1 MAPNADILINM
12 YHIRPEAGLAIG
24 DGLTGKYIGNLGRQ
38 DSEYDD
44 TLAENAEMTIMT
56 RQKEIGL
63 LTLALCI
70 ILPGGL
76 FVLAGL
82 ALRRYHIGTVRPIS
96 R

>member
-1 MAPNADILINM
+1 MAPNAGILANM
-12 YHIRPEAGLAIG
+12 YHVNGGYIG
-24 DGLTGKYIGNLGRQ
+24 DLGRQ

-44 TLAENAEMTIMT
+44 ALAENAEMTPMM
-56 RQKEIGL
+56 RQKEISL

-82 ALRRYHIGTVRPIS
+82 ALRRYFKG
-96 R
+96 

>member
-1 MAPNADILINM
+1 M
-12 YHIRPEAGLAIG
+12 YHVNGGYIG
-24 DGLTGKYIGNLGRQ
+24 DLGRQ

-44 TLAENAEMTIMT
+44 ALAENAEMTPMM
-56 RQKEIGL
+56 RQKEISL

-82 ALRRYHIGTVRPIS
+82 ALRRYFKG
-96 R
+96 

>member
-1 MAPNADILINM
+1 MAPNADILANM
-12 YHIRPEAGLAIG
+12 YHVNGGYIG
-24 DGLTGKYIGNLGRQ
+24 DLGRQ

-44 TLAENAEMTIMT
+44 ALAENAEMTPMM
-56 RQKEIGL
+56 RQKEISL

-82 ALRRYHIGTVRPIS
+82 ALRRYLKG
-96 R
+96 

>member
-1 MAPNADILINM
+1 MAPNADILANM
-12 YHIRPEAGLAIG
+12 YHVNGGYIG
-24 DGLTGKYIGNLGRQ
+24 DLGRQ

-44 TLAENAEMTIMT
+44 ALAENAEMTPMM
-56 RQKEIGL
+56 RQKEISL

-82 ALRRYHIGTVRPIS
+82 VLLRYLKG
-96 R
+96 

>member
-1 MAPNADILINM
+1 MAPNADILANM
-12 YHIRPEAGLAIG
+12 YHVNGGYIG
-24 DGLTGKYIGNLGRQ
+24 DLGRQ

-44 TLAENAEMTIMT
+44 ALAENAEMTPMM
-56 RQKEIGL
+56 RQKEISL

-82 ALRRYHIGTVRPIS
+82 ALRRYFKG
-96 R
+96 